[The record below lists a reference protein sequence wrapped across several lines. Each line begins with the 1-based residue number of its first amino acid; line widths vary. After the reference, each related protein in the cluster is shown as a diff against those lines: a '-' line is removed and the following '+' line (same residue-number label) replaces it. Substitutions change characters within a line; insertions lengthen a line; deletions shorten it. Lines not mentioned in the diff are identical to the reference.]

1 MKEVN
6 VFIPA
11 HVELEEDVQGAA
23 GHPALLP
30 LLPWHGMEEQ
40 GLDTATPLLSG

>member
-1 MKEVN
+1 MKE

-23 GHPALLP
+23 GHPAPLP

-40 GLDTATPLLSG
+40 GPDSATPLLSSG